1 MDIER
6 IEEQTVEILKKNN
19 CFTLPIEV
27 EELAVN
33 IGVKLEKVEVDD
45 DVSGLFVMKKNKPYI
60 LYNALQST
68 NRTRFTIAHELGHYI
83 LHSYK
88 TPLFIDKTSKVLYRD
103 NNSSTGEILM
113 EREANAFAAAL
124 LMPKSLIR
132 NELDKK
138 ISDVDDVIQYLA
150 DKFQVS
156 SQAMSFRLSN
166 LGYDFG
172 MF

>member
-1 MDIER
+1 MDIEK
-6 IEEQTVEILKKNN
+6 IEEQADNILKKNK
-19 CFTLPIEV
+19 CFTVPIDI
-27 EELAVN
+27 EELAIN
-33 IGVKLEKVEVDD
+33 IGIKLDRIKIED
-45 DVSGLFVMKKNKPYI
+45 DVSGLFVMKNGKPYI
-60 LYNALQST
+60 LYNSIQSK

-88 TPLFIDKTSKVLYRD
+88 TPLFIDKKNKVLFRD

-124 LMPKSLIR
+124 LMPKNLIR
-132 NELDKK
+132 KEVDNKLA
-138 ISDVDDVIQYLA
+138 DVDDIIQYLA